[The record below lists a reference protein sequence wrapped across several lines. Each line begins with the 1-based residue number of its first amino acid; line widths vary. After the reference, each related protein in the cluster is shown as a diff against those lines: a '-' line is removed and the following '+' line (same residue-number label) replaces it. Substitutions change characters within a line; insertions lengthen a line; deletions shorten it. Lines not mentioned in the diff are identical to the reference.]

1 MIAVKWIIMILT
13 FLLKNFDN
21 VTETLTN
28 TDMLVTNIQEYIQ
41 NNQSNSELKVSYL
54 TNESLRYDSNS
65 PRLDF
70 RM

>member
-1 MIAVKWIIMILT
+1 MIAVKWIITILT

-21 VTETLTN
+21 VSETLTN
-28 TDMLVTNIQEYIQ
+28 TDVLVANIQEYIQ